1 MIYNRLNK
9 RKGDGKKMT
18 KTENMK
24 NVSFPIY
31 KDTHERYLNFKKEKN
46 LTHDQALNQ
55 LLDTYKREA
64 EENKSK

>member
-1 MIYNRLNK
+1 
-9 RKGDGKKMT
+9 MT

-31 KDTHERYLNFKKEKN
+31 KDTHERYLDFKKEKK

-55 LLDTYKREA
+55 LLDTQKREA
-64 EENKSK
+64 EGNDQE